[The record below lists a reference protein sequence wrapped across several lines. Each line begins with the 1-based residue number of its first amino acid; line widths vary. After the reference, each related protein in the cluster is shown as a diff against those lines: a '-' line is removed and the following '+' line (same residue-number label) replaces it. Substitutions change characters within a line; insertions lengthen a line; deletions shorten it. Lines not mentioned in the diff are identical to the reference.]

1 MIVELPEEL
10 GEGIKARIVALDATM
25 DRVALAPHGE
35 RAEWV
40 RAFGVVLEDL
50 GDACPA
56 DVRAMLEVIRTASVD
71 LRAAVFG
78 VLLVLRREKRA
89 RERSIESQLV
99 GIGARV
105 SRIPPTLE
113 EYLAQSD
120 AEGLAR
126 NRAKRRARP
135 RAGGVS

>member
-1 MIVELPEEL
+1 MILELPEEL
-10 GEGIKARIVALDATM
+10 EENIRARLVTLDATM
-25 DRVALAPHGE
+25 ERAALAPLHQ

-40 RAFGVVLEDL
+40 CEFRDALEDL

-56 DVRAMLEVIRTASVD
+56 DVRAMLEIIRTASQD
-71 LRAAVFG
+71 LKVALFG